1 MPGIVRWPSNAA
13 AIEDTARMFRD
24 RSQFQNVLG
33 DIDENHI
40 HTIAP
45 KLLHQAYFNRN
56 SIVLLASCDSNLSFT
71 YVRTGNPGSTQDAV
85 VLTSSDLFSNC
96 NENIPQGYYL
106 MGDSAF

>member
-1 MPGIVRWPSNAA
+1 MKRTVSVLINLMPGIVRWPSNAA

-56 SIVLLASCDSNLSFT
+56 SIVLLASCDS
-71 YVRTGNPGSTQDAV
+71 
-85 VLTSSDLFSNC
+85 
-96 NENIPQGYYL
+96 
-106 MGDSAF
+106 